1 MIIGITINNILR
13 NHLEK
18 LSEAY
23 EVLTGKEPI
32 TPINPYDLE
41 TSFPKIEAEIT
52 EDEFNVDNFGI
63 SLTPSQDDISF
74 DVYNF
79 MYSDAS
85 FEVFGRSEQTNDNMI
100 NKLSLLQDKDTEIVL
115 MNKESP
121 RTKCATL
128 FFLSKA
134 NFNFNR
140 IIFPNE
146 YKDFWKYC
154 DVLVTD
160 NPNLLK
166 KKRKNKIIIK
176 VQNDFN
182 LDYVSDFTILNINE
196 LSSILDDVK
205 NRYNDNKSKKII
217 N

>member
-13 NHLEK
+13 NHVEK

-32 TPINPYDLE
+32 TPINPYDLDK
-41 TSFPKIEAEIT
+41 SFPKIEAEIT
-52 EDEFNVDNFGI
+52 EDEFNVDNTEMV
-63 SLTPSQDDISF
+63 LTASQDDISF
-74 DVYNF
+74 DVYDF
-79 MYSDAS
+79 MYRDAS

-128 FFLSKA
+128 FFLSKT

-146 YKDFWKYC
+146 YKDFWKHC

-182 LDYVSDFTILNINE
+182 LDYVSDFTIFNINE